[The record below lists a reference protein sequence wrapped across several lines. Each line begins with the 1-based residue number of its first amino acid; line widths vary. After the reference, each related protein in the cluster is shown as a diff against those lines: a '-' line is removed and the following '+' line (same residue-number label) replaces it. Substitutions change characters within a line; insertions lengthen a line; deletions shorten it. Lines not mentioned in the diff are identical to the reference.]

1 MDIPTITTPRL
12 TLRAFVLQD
21 AAPLHRIF
29 GSPGVLRY
37 FPSSK
42 PPSLDQV
49 QKVIDGQLAHW
60 AQYGYGWWATVLRS
74 DNTFVGW
81 SGLQFLPETDET
93 EIAYLLDPDF
103 WGQGLATEAAKAG
116 LRYGLD
122 KLGLETIVAIVH
134 PENAASRRVIDKLGL
149 AFVEQK
155 PYFGMECCR
164 YVTSRG
170 QA

>member
-1 MDIPTITTPRL
+1 MI
-12 TLRAFVLQD
+12 A
-21 AAPLHRIF
+21 
-29 GSPGVLRY
+29 
-37 FPSSK
+37 
-42 PPSLDQV
+42 
-49 QKVIDGQLAHW
+49 GQLAHW
-60 AQYGYGWWATVLRS
+60 EKYGYGWWATLLRS
-74 DNTFVGW
+74 DHTFIGW

-122 KLGLETIVAIVH
+122 ELGMETIVAIVH

-149 AFVEQK
+149 SFVAQK

-164 YVTSRG
+164 YMTTRA
-170 QA
+170 QE